1 MKTKHQLLIVKTAYI
16 STLACALLLS
26 LDDTARGFEDGYHAA
41 CTSSWSDIIEGI
53 LSLFICFFTLRVLV
67 YLYRFFD
74 SVQQGAV
81 FNEENSQRLSR
92 MDGYC
97 TAIPFLLFGFNT
109 INYLREVSSPGI
121 QVSNIIKH
129 VDFEIWLL
137 IFGLTLLTIAFV
149 FKKGIALTQEN
160 ELTT

>member
-1 MKTKHQLLIVKTAYI
+1 MYLKLERHNRRYFIIVH
-16 STLACALLLS
+16 LLLY
-26 LDDTARGFEDGYHAA
+26 AQ
-41 CTSSWSDIIEGI
+41 GI
-53 LSLFICFFTLRVLV
+53 GLPLS
-67 YLYRFFD
+67 FFD

-149 FKKGIALTQEN
+149 FKKGIALTQ
-160 ELTT
+160 